1 MDKLAQGR
9 GFLNKLRE
17 KSNISGRVLES
28 INPDFQHIM
37 DRLRSTDEKIR
48 DQASELKTAVRAA
61 NSYVRRRDY
70 LMGAHSIAAFHER
83 CRYIAAILDKF
94 KDSIDMKH
102 YKFLL
107 DQFDDEQKQQ
117 LFGYDPTKEI
127 KLEEDNAS
135 VNDADIQNVIT
146 AALKKDA
153 GAIDWLTMN
162 IADPISDVVNNFTNE
177 RGIAMR
183 GYEKRFNISFLKE
196 LKTKSIAMA
205 DKTERFFRYL
215 VSTFKR
221 LATALATRNVNQYI
235 ILSKDFIKKFA
246 IYHGMFVEYYS
257 NVVAPLKE
265 QHQKVVDEKR
275 MQEVAAENQ
284 KKEDERKEQEKMQEG
299 IEKQFPTPTSV
310 QPAPQQASVPKAQ
323 LPSQKEKNDV
333 LNRLDTENEMMDHK
347 PFPLTNKK
355 SHSDFIGK
363 LEIVAM
369 KNDPK
374 LLANEILKYSEL
386 IEDDAPE
393 ESLKL
398 LSIAEGLLED
408 KTAGVFDFLKP
419 KEQQKEQIKP
429 IESPEPTQNI
439 EQKVEERQP
448 PLA

>member
-1 MDKLAQGR
+1 MDKLAQNR

-17 KSNISGRVLES
+17 KTNLSGRVLES
-28 INPDFQHIM
+28 INPDFQEIM

-48 DQASELKTAVRAA
+48 EQASELKTAVRAA

-70 LMGAHSIAAFHER
+70 LMGAHSIAGFHER

-117 LFGYDPTKEI
+117 LFGYDPTKDVVFD
-127 KLEEDNAS
+127 KGD
-135 VNDADIQNVIT
+135 VNDVIENVIT

-153 GAIDWLTMN
+153 GAMDWLTMN
-162 IADPISDVVNNFTNE
+162 IADPISDVVNNLTNE

-196 LKTKSIAMA
+196 LKGKSISMA

-215 VSTFKR
+215 ISTFKR
-221 LATALATRNVNQYI
+221 LASSLATRNVNQYI

-246 IYHGMFVEYYS
+246 IYHGIFVEFYS
-257 NVVAPLKE
+257 GVVAPLKE
-265 QHQKVVDEKR
+265 QHQKMVDEKR
-275 MQEVAAENQ
+275 MREVAAENQ
-284 KKEDERKEQEKMQEG
+284 KKEDERKLQEETQAG
-299 IEKQFPTPTSV
+299 IEKQFPTQTSV
-310 QPAPQQASVPKAQ
+310 QQAPQQVSAPMRP

-355 SHSDFIGK
+355 KSHSDFIGK
-363 LEIVAM
+363 LKIVAI

-386 IEDDAPE
+386 LEDDAPE

-408 KTAGVFDFLKP
+408 KTAGVFDFLKS
-419 KEQQKEQIKP
+419 KETQKEQPKP
-429 IESPEPTQNI
+429 TQSPEPSQDI
-439 EQKVEERQP
+439 EHKVEEKQP